1 MGVSTL
7 HERFASTNDVTQRFT
22 AMSQHFQEHLSSF
35 IPFRSKDRAALTRRL
50 QIIGVSGT
58 ATTFGAMH
66 LGLRN
71 YDRSKIDG
79 LWLPT
84 TRAAEVA
91 GQLLKPDTDGHRNPG
106 VGPGRAEL
114 VLSGAAILM
123 TILETW
129 PVERMRIADRGLRE
143 GMLYGLLQQRRM
155 ATQ

>member
-1 MGVSTL
+1 
-7 HERFASTNDVTQRFT
+7 
-22 AMSQHFQEHLSSF
+22 MSQHFQEHLSSL
-35 IPFRSKDRAALTRRL
+35 IPFRSDGRTALTRRL

-71 YDRSKIDG
+71 YDRSKVDG

-84 TRAAEVA
+84 ARATEVTE
-91 GQLLKPDTDGHRNPG
+91 QLLKPENGQPIQPG

-123 TILETW
+123 TILHSW

-155 ATQ
+155 AAQ